1 MLFTNFFPFLA
12 AHLMMVRGG
21 YKGTSTHHT
30 PQTTCRWELPDG
42 THTVKV
48 LYNRE
53 EIEIPHCNCPEGA
66 TLESFASEVLGPF
79 LLSQAE
85 ATEACRVTV
94 QHEGAM
100 PQPSKLHIGMGGS
113 DDKGE

>member
-1 MLFTNFFPFLA
+1 L
-12 AHLMMVRGG
+12 
-21 YKGTSTHHT
+21 
-30 PQTTCRWELPDG
+30 
-42 THTVKV
+42 

-53 EIEIPHCNCPEGA
+53 EIEIPHCPEGA
-66 TLESFASEVLGPF
+66 TLERFASEVLGPF

-85 ATEACRVTV
+85 ATEACRVAV

-100 PQPSKLHIGMGGS
+100 PQPSKQHIGMGGS